1 MNIQTV
7 KANIRNTIE
16 GKEHLL
22 DQYQRSLELGMLYE
36 QKIAVTAASEFVK
49 LNIDELKK
57 ILKDLETCIEIPE
70 VDKVDRAFKRP
81 YNTYIN
87 NALRN

>member
-70 VDKVDRAFKRP
+70 RLA
-81 YNTYIN
+81 
-87 NALRN
+87 